1 MFTQS
6 DYGRQRPA
14 DTLSPRPFR
23 RGADDGPRRL
33 GDDFRARLPHDTW
46 DVAAIPAG
54 VRLELVS
61 RASAVVVD
69 LETSGRHPL
78 AAPTMPDAISVWRG
92 EEFTGAVHVPVTGG
106 ETRVTL
112 EPDGAVYTLYLPEAL
127 LARPVRLA
135 PVDGQI
141 DPAPLLP
148 RWLAYGDS
156 ITQGWSATDPGRAY
170 PALAGRRHG
179 LDTWNLGFAGAAR
192 GEIAAAGHLAAT
204 EADVISLAFGTNN
217 WSAIP
222 TGAAHLAGILQ
233 DFVAV
238 IRSGHPATPIV
249 VVSPIVRP
257 DAEHQR
263 NVAGATL
270 ADLRQ
275 AIDDTTRQLASCD
288 PALSLVPGQE
298 LVTAEQLADGIH
310 PGDEGHRAMA
320 DAVGTA
326 VAEALAARPA
336 APTTEEVPA

>member
-1 MFTQS
+1 MFIQA
-6 DYGRQRPA
+6 DHGRQPPA
-14 DTLSPRPFR
+14 DSLSPRPFL
-23 RGADDGPRRL
+23 RGASGGPRRL
-33 GDDFRARLPHDTW
+33 ADDFRARLPHDTW

-54 VRLELVS
+54 VRLQMVS
-61 RASAVVVD
+61 RAGAVVVD

-78 AAPTMPDAISVWRG
+78 APPTMPDAISVWRG
-92 EEFTGAVHVPVTGG
+92 QEVTGTFHVPVTGG
-106 ETRVTL
+106 ETRIAL

-127 LARPVRLA
+127 LARPTRLT

-141 DPAPLLP
+141 DPAPPQP

-179 LDTWNLGFAGAAR
+179 LDAWNLGFAGAAR
-192 GEIAAAGHLAAT
+192 GELAAAGHIAAT

-217 WSAIP
+217 WSVIP

-249 VVSPIVRP
+249 VVSPVVRP

-275 AIDDTTRQLASCD
+275 AIEDTTRRLATTD
-288 PALSLVPGQE
+288 PALRLVPGRE
-298 LVTAEQLADGIH
+298 LVTPEQLADGIH
-310 PGDEGHRAMA
+310 PADEGHRAMA
-320 DAVGTA
+320 DAVGTT
-326 VAEALAARPA
+326 VAEAMAARPA
-336 APTTEEVPA
+336 ASATEEVPA